1 MGWDGMGWDGMG
13 WDGMGWDGMGWDG
26 MEPDGMG
33 WDGMEWDGMGW
44 NRMGWDEMGWDG
56 IGWDR
61 MGWGGVGWSGV
72 KWGGVGWGG
81 VGWGGVGWGGVGW
94 GLQVALSEVFHALVA
109 KSGGN
114 SDSGTGMDARD
125 TGDTG
130 DTGYIGDCRDTGC
143 TGNTGDAEHSGDT
156 GDTGGTGDTG
166 NAAAVAG
173 APFLPRQGVED
184 WLVKI
189 NRKLGRGS
197 EFRSAEAFMGP
208 APGGGLTL
216 EDFFAVYAMELRE
229 GKFWGVAHDLHAL
242 GVELPGGMPWV
253 GPYTARFDRVF
264 YSKATLE
271 AVGAMEPLSEEG
283 RDLVA
288 GGDCLPNSWHPSD
301 HLAVAGAFRFR

>member
-1 MGWDGMGWDGMG
+1 MVLTLGLFH
-13 WDGMGWDGMGWDG
+13 
-26 MEPDGMG
+26 
-33 WDGMEWDGMGW
+33 
-44 NRMGWDEMGWDG
+44 EMSTLPPPPSTPA
-56 IGWDR
+56 R
-61 MGWGGVGWSGV
+61 
-72 KWGGVGWGG
+72 
-81 VGWGGVGWGGVGW
+81 
-94 GLQVALSEVFHALVA
+94 LQVALSEVFHALVA

-143 TGNTGDAEHSGDT
+143 TGNTGDAEHFGDT

-216 EDFFAVYAMELRE
+216 E
-229 GKFWGVAHDLHAL
+229 
-242 GVELPGGMPWV
+242 GGWCLCVSVHFSIAIACM
-253 GPYTARFDRVF
+253 
-264 YSKATLE
+264 
-271 AVGAMEPLSEEG
+271 
-283 RDLVA
+283 A
-288 GGDCLPNSWHPSD
+288 GCAIWRWI
-301 HLAVAGAFRFR
+301 AVADV